1 MLAFFGALI
10 PVLASLY
17 VGIGTL
23 VDLSSQSHRA
33 RAARRVWAQYE
44 AGVAAVEDGDPR
56 VQEKYKELTERR
68 MHLLEANGLDP
79 WLGTVKALNESVM
92 PAAPSMKEFHRQWV
106 LIFGAVAGVIL
117 VGIEVGLIALA

>member
-1 MLAFFGALI
+1 MLAFLGALI

-23 VDLSSQSHRA
+23 VDLSTQSHKS

-44 AGVAAVEDGDPR
+44 KDCAAVQDGDPR
-56 VQEKYKELTERR
+56 VEEKLREYSERR
-68 MHLLEANGLDP
+68 MRLLEANGLDP
-79 WLGTVKALNESVM
+79 MIGTINALTESQM

-117 VGIEVGLIALA
+117 VGIEVGLISLA